1 MIFWPF
7 RELRPRAST
16 SVSRPLP
23 PTSRLCANESLTE
36 FSSPAHTNRRIPPLT
51 CLQFRLFSVGGGGP
65 NGRAMKSAEEPSVV
79 PLGLTSTRFAFH
91 NLGSNNGTMVNG
103 RRIGTQE
110 SILLHDDTVSIDQ
123 LMFQIDLSRSALVPS
138 ATCSGC
144 TAVPRKGSICRR
156 PIESR
161 VGRFAW
167 LAATK
172 RDVDIADHRQ
182 SACKRIHRM
191 FDRTSP

>member
-1 MIFWPF
+1 MHAQLKVVRGPF
-7 RELRPRAST
+7 AGEKIQMPLGKLLIGRAKDCHLRLDSP
-16 SVSRPLP
+16 SVSQHHCVLLLDEY
-23 PTSRLCANESLTE
+23 T
-36 FSSPAHTNRRIPPLT
+36 FRI
-51 CLQFRLFSVGGGGP
+51 RD
-65 NGRAMKSAEEPSVV
+65 
-79 PLGLTSTRFAFH
+79 
-91 NLGSNNGTMVNG
+91 LGSHNGTVVNG
-103 RRIGTQE
+103 RRIGTHE
-110 SILLHDDTVSIDQ
+110 SVLLHDDTVSIDQ